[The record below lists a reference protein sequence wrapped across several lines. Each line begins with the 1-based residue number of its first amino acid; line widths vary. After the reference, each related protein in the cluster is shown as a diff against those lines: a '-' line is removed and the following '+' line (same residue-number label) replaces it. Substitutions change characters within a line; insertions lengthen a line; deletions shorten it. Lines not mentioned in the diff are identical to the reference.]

1 MIDSGQDYTKLG
13 RWSWYRV
20 EGEPGCRTRIV
31 TAYAPTGSE
40 ASEEASYWKQSQRYI
55 KKEGLKTNPKKMFR
69 EDLCKALTN
78 WREAGDR
85 IVLMI
90 DANENVTD
98 HILARMLAKI
108 GLREAVHMRTN
119 GPGPKTHVRGSES
132 IDGIYVTPEIEV
144 RGASYLPFNK
154 DLGDHR
160 PVMMDVT
167 IASILGRNL
176 PKIVPPRARRL
187 SAKIPRIREEYIK
200 LLEKSFEQHGIFD
213 RLVKL
218 SNETESS
225 VSLQAKSA
233 LNELD
238 KLMTRLML
246 EAEKKCR
253 KVYACHHDFSPEVKG
268 WLDRCHAYRQL
279 ISLRKK
285 MEALGTS
292 KPWKTGFN
300 VQCWQCEALRPQL
313 WDR

>member
-1 MIDSGQDYTKLG
+1 MLKVHRVDGLGLQETCINWSAFNKTSKTLASLLRQGAENIRSVHSHNTLPGETENIGYNQRGGTATVLKDELASYVIDSGQDYTKLG

-31 TAYAPTGSE
+31 SAYAPTGSE
-40 ASEEASYWKQSQRYI
+40 ASEDASYWKQSQRFI
-55 KKEGLKTNPKKMFR
+55 KKKGLKTNPKELFR
-69 EDLCKALTN
+69 EDLCKALKN

-98 HILARMLAKI
+98 HILARMLAKM
-108 GLREAVHMRTN
+108 GLQEAVHMRTN

-200 LLEKSFEQHGIFD
+200 LLEQSFEQHGIFD
-213 RLVKL
+213 IKGDQVLRFFACT
-218 SNETESS
+218 N
-225 VSLQAKSA
+225 
-233 LNELD
+233 N
-238 KLMTRLML
+238 
-246 EAEKKCR
+246 AER
-253 KVYACHHDFSPEVKG
+253 AG
-268 WLDRCHAYRQL
+268 
-279 ISLRKK
+279 
-285 MEALGTS
+285 
-292 KPWKTGFN
+292 
-300 VQCWQCEALRPQL
+300 
-313 WDR
+313 